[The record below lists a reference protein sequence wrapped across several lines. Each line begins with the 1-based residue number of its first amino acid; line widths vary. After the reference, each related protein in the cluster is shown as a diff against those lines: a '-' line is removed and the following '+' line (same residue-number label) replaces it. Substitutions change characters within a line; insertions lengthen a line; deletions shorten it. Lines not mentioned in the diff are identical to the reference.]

1 MAVDFDGDL
10 LMQMGD
16 KMVMDTDSGELHIIS
31 SCQTMKMI
39 TKITAAKSFRISL
52 PPLSCESQ
60 VRQLPYEVSP
70 FGISFLLQSC

>member
-31 SCQTMKMI
+31 GYSND
-39 TKITAAKSFRISL
+39 
-52 PPLSCESQ
+52 EDDDD
-60 VRQLPYEVSP
+60 
-70 FGISFLLQSC
+70 